1 MEKEYP
7 PKLVNVLKYNGIVEI
22 IIFIKMLSEYEGH
35 NKLSFFDE
43 GILNALSF
51 KEYSFIACSS
61 DDDDGEIAYSLYYR
75 KEENVFILESH
86 NKKTDVKLDYC
97 FIIRERKEQWNT

>member
-7 PKLVNVLKYNGIVEI
+7 SKLVNVYKYEGIVNLC
-22 IIFIKMLSEYEGH
+22 IFIKMLSEYEQH

-51 KEYSFIACSS
+51 KDESYIACSY
-61 DDDDGEIAYSLYYR
+61 DDDKGHIDYSLYFR
-75 KEENVFILESH
+75 KQENVFMLEAH
-86 NKKTDVKLDYC
+86 NKKTDVKLNYC
-97 FIIRERKEQWNT
+97 FIIRERKEQ